1 MITQLVKG
9 MPIHS
14 SWRRGITTGKSSNG
28 AASTGGLD
36 EITLDFLFTATNTL
50 YTKSIWVVYSFQ
62 SLAMLTA
69 KLDLG
74 LLGRD
79 CSGF

>member
-9 MPIHS
+9 MAIYS
-14 SWRRGITTGKSSNG
+14 SWWRGITTGKSSNG

-36 EITLDFLFTATNTL
+36 EITLDFLFTATDTL
-50 YTKSIWVVYSFQ
+50 YRKSIWVVYSCHK
-62 SLAMLTA
+62 SAMLTA